1 MTQMMELSDKDL
13 KAAIITIFYEV
24 KVNIFKMN
32 GMLEDLSREI
42 ESVKRKQMKTKNV
55 ISEI

>member
-1 MTQMMELSDKDL
+1 MMELSDKDL
-13 KAAIITIFYEV
+13 KAAITTIFYEV
-24 KVNIFKMN
+24 QVNIFKMN